1 MAKACRLDGITDR
14 NVGVTLPLSSDA
26 IVELQGQLSE
36 IYPVSRETIQ
46 LLAVYERLLR
56 QWQAKTNLVAPSTL
70 DQFWSRHIADSLQ
83 LLSLSPQTR
92 FWCDI
97 GSGGGLPGLVLAIVM
112 TQRMKEDGQP
122 ANVHLVE
129 SIQKKCA
136 FLRRVAVETG
146 AQAQIHP
153 IRIES
158 SAKQLS
164 GCEVITA
171 RALASLITL
180 LSMTGE
186 YLVNGRRAL
195 FHKGREYHKE
205 LEECH
210 GQWNFDL
217 IVHPSKVDRESV
229 ILEISNVRA
238 V

>member
-1 MAKACRLDGITDR
+1 M
-14 NVGVTLPLSSDA
+14 
-26 IVELQGQLSE
+26 
-36 IYPVSRETIQ
+36 
-46 LLAVYERLLR
+46 YEGLLR

-70 DQFWSRHIADSLQ
+70 DQFWSRHVADSLQ
-83 LLSLSPQTR
+83 LVALSPRTR

-112 TQRMKEDGQP
+112 KQLTETDGQP

-146 AQAQIHP
+146 SPARIHP
-153 IRIES
+153 MRIES
-158 SAKQLS
+158 AAKQLS
-164 GCEVITA
+164 DCDIITA
-171 RALASLITL
+171 RALASLNTL

-195 FHKGREYHKE
+195 FHKGREYRKE

-217 IVHPSKVDRESV
+217 IVHPGKVDKESV